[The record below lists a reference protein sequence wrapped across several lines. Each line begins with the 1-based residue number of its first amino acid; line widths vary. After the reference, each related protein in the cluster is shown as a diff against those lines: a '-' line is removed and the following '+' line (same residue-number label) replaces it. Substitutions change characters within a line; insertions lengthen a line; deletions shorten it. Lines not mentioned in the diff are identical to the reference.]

1 MVVVRPMI
9 STVISFLALLL
20 VVSAHAAQAQQPR
33 NIPRIGVLM
42 GALPEGGPHAEA
54 FREGLRENGYIEGQN
69 IAVEWRWARGDLTRL
84 PVFAEELVR
93 LKVDLIVAN
102 SNAPIRAAQKA
113 TRTIPIVMVY
123 SLNPVAVGFAGSLA
137 RPGGNITGLTLE
149 FPELV
154 AKRLQLLKEIVPKLS
169 RVAVLWDPGLPGGEQ
184 RVKDAEAAAPALGLR
199 LQPVEVRSPGE
210 LEGAFAAITRE
221 NAGAVYLLGSTML
234 YAQRARAADLAVKRR
249 LPLLCVSRDYAE
261 AGCVMA
267 YSASFTDLFRRAGAY
282 VDKILKGTKPGDL
295 PIQQPTKFEL
305 VINMTT
311 AKALRLTIPPALLLR
326 VDQVIE

>member
-1 MVVVRPMI
+1 MI
-9 STVISFLALLL
+9 RTVISFLGLLL
-20 VVSAHAAQAQQPR
+20 VVSAGAAQAQQAR
-33 NIPRIGVLM
+33 NIPRIGALM

-69 IAVEWRWARGDLTRL
+69 IAVEWRWARGDLARL

-123 SLNPVAVGFAGSLA
+123 SLNPVAVGFADSLV

-149 FPELV
+149 FPELT
-154 AKRLQLLKEIVPKLS
+154 AKRLQLLKELVPKLS

-210 LEGAFAAITRE
+210 LKGAFAAITRE

-234 YAQRARAADLAVKRR
+234 YAQRARAADLALKRR

-311 AKALRLTIPPALLLR
+311 AKALGLTIPPALRLR